1 MKLRTL
7 FAAVAALALF
17 GACDRNVTYV
27 EEDVQPANCFNCHSD
42 EDQKLVAAEQQ
53 YFFSVHAS
61 GTAVTE
67 PGDPCSGCHTSEGF
81 ISRVE
86 TGTLP
91 DEDELTNP
99 TAINC
104 FTCHAPHSSG
114 TLDRRI
120 EDPVAFANGVM
131 FDHHGGNLC
140 TACHQARR
148 NVDTYVTTPSGRV
161 TFGTSASSARRWGPH
176 HSTQGDMF
184 TGTNGYEYTG
194 YPYEQTGHKTDPGIE
209 DGCLDCHYD
218 VTANLR
224 VGGHSF
230 NMAYSDGTEDMVN
243 TAACEGCHP
252 SIGDDF
258 DLDGYQTQT
267 DSLATELLNRLVTA
281 GLTNGNGEP
290 LAVTTSS
297 DSAGAV
303 WNYLV
308 VKEDRS
314 RGVHNR
320 KYIQGLL
327 RSGIALLDGT
337 LPAPFAAKKEE
348 VPGGSR

>member
-1 MKLRTL
+1 
-7 FAAVAALALF
+7 VA
-17 GACDRNVTYV
+17 
-27 EEDVQPANCFNCHSD
+27 
-42 EDQKLVAAEQQ
+42 
-53 YFFSVHAS
+53 
-61 GTAVTE
+61 
-67 PGDPCSGCHTSEGF
+67 
-81 ISRVE
+81 

-91 DEDELTNP
+91 DPDGLTNP

-120 EDPVAFANGVM
+120 EDPVPFANGAL

-194 YPYEQTGHKTDPGIE
+194 YAYEQTGHKTDPGIE

-218 VTANLR
+218 VTENLR

-230 NMAYSDGTEDMVN
+230 NMAYDDGIEEMVN
-243 TAACEGCHP
+243 TAACVDCHP
-252 SIGDDF
+252 TIGDDF
-258 DLDGYQTQT
+258 DFLYRGVGTTGVQTET
-267 DSLATELLNRLVTA
+267 DSLATELLNRLVA
-281 GLTNGNGEP
+281 GGLTNGSGQP
-290 LAVTTSS
+290 LPVTTSS

-308 VKEDRS
+308 VVEDRS

-320 KYIQGLL
+320 KYMRGLL
-327 RSGIALLDGT
+327 TSAQQYMDGT
-337 LPAPFAAKKEE
+337 LPLPSNMATRRDSGGE
-348 VPGGSR
+348 GSR